1 MRESVA
7 KLALQGKQLP
17 PAEREQLVDELLS
30 SLNEPA
36 VAELD
41 AARSAEVARRL
52 EAYDSG
58 TVTAVPAEEVFA
70 KARAVAR

>member
-17 PAEREQLVDELLS
+17 PAEHEHLVDELLS

-41 AARSAEVARRL
+41 TAWSAEVARRL

-58 TVTAVPAEEVFA
+58 AVTAVPAEEVFA
-70 KARAVAR
+70 RARAVAR

>member
-1 MRESVA
+1 M
-7 KLALQGKQLP
+7 P
-17 PAEREQLVDELLS
+17 EQLVDEFLS

-41 AARSAEVARRL
+41 AARSTEVARRL
-52 EAYDSG
+52 KAYEG
-58 TVTAVPAEEVFA
+58 GAVTAVAAEEVFA

>member
-30 SLNEPA
+30 SLNEPT

-41 AARSAEVARRL
+41 AAWSAEVARRL
-52 EAYDSG
+52 EAYDRG
-58 TVTAVPAEEVFA
+58 AVTAVPAEEVFA
-70 KARAVAR
+70 RARAVAR